1 MKTKKPYIYAVLITV
16 LLSACVPIQAPDP
29 TPTQALLPTAPP
41 IIEPTGDSPT
51 TTDPMPGEVS
61 GPEVVQL
68 GDLTMEV
75 YERIKIRPTDS
86 YDFVTTFGPSSEIL
100 KTRRPLRDVFAQPFS
115 PPPVNGH
122 QLTAAEKIVDEK
134 NARGR

>member
-1 MKTKKPYIYAVLITV
+1 MKTRKPYIYAVLITV
-16 LLSACVPIQAPDP
+16 LLSACVPIQAPTSTTSQP
-29 TPTQALLPTAPP
+29 PLPTVVQLTEP
-41 IIEPTGDSPT
+41 INTDPT
-51 TTDPMPGEVS
+51 TTEPTPDEVS
-61 GPEVVQL
+61 GPEIVQL

-75 YERIKIRPTDS
+75 YELLANVPNDNGSFK
-86 YDFVTTFGPSSEIL
+86 TTSGPSSEIL

-122 QLTAAEKIVDEK
+122 QLTAAEKLSMK